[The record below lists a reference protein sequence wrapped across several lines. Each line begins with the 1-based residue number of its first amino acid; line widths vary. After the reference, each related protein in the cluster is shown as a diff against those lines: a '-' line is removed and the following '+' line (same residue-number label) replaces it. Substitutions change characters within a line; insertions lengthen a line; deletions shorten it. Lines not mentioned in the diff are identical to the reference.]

1 MTLDINTLY
10 RKTYKSKIKLLR
22 YKMGFSSENAEDIL
36 QETFLKVVRL
46 QHTYD
51 PKKSKP
57 ETWLNYVLFSTVKTF
72 LKQQHKEESKL
83 LRLYNE
89 AQEAPSLEDLEVSD
103 QDLKIYDLHFHMGY
117 SLKEVASMLNM
128 NYSTVTT
135 QVSRLKERVKK
146 LYENSSL

>member
-10 RKTYKSKIKLLR
+10 RKIYKNKIKLLR
-22 YKMGFSSENAEDIL
+22 YKMGFSYENAEDIL

-57 ETWLNYVLFSTVKTF
+57 ETWFNYVLFSTVKTF
-72 LKQQHKEESKL
+72 LKQQHREEDKL
-83 LRLYNE
+83 LRLTSDMIY
-89 AQEAPSLEDLEVSD
+89 APPADEIEVED
-103 QDLKIYDLHFHMGY
+103 QDLKIYDLYFHVGY

-135 QVSRLKERVKK
+135 RVSRLKERVKK
-146 LYENSSL
+146 LYENSNL